1 MAGRTTSGQTTSG
14 RINSGRA
21 TSGRTTSERTTSA
34 RTTSGRITSGQATSG
49 RTTFLP
55 LPQAWGEHR
64 KVHTSYGN
72 VVFRRQCA
80 NVLKETF
87 IQSRLPSQIFRSH
100 VGPSPFCSTVRS
112 ACASFTGLFATT
124 MVLFP
129 AKKGENRVFKSWT
142 PAEYAKEEKASAKH
156 KRPWQERGPSIP
168 SSCGGEW
175 RGQRYRPRQGQ
186 EGSEQKKPR
195 WGNKG
200 GKKHQKKK
208 RNRQKTLDSLLQ
220 DMSLLDADEETEPSA
235 SASLSATSSS
245 ACSKASSAPGSA
257 SPSAASS
264 SAFSEEPLKPKGHYL
279 YHARA
284 NDVLIDCFA
293 AERKHQTCP
302 SIYRWTVD
310 P

>member
-21 TSGRTTSERTTSA
+21 TSGRTTSERSTSA

-72 VVFRRQCA
+72 VGFRRQCA

-87 IQSRLPSQIFRSH
+87 IQSRLPSQISRSH

-112 ACASFTGLFATT
+112 ACAYYTGLFATT

-142 PAEYAKEEKASAKH
+142 LVEYAREEQASAKQ

-175 RGQRYRPRQGQ
+175 RGQRYRPRQAQ

-195 WGNKG
+195 WGNEG
-200 GKKHQKKK
+200 GKRHQKNKL
-208 RNRQKTLDSLLQ
+208 RALGSILQ
-220 DMSLLDADEETEPSA
+220 NMPLPDADEETEPSA
-235 SASLSATSSS
+235 SALSATSSS
-245 ACSKASSAPGSA
+245 AS
-257 SPSAASS
+257 ASS

-279 YHARA
+279 YHARPA

-293 AERKHQTCP
+293 AERKDQTCTRM
-302 SIYRWTVD
+302 YKWTVEQ
-310 P
+310 